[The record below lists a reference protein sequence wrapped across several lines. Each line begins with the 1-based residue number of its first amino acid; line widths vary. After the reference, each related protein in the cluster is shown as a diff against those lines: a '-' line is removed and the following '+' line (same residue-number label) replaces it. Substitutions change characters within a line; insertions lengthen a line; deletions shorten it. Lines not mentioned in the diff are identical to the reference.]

1 MGALVVRTSY
11 EFALGHG
18 RLGDGVPLVKSLM
31 QVLRAVARNRGLAGV
46 MLAYAVFSA
55 TQNAVW
61 IAMLVYAYDRGGAAI
76 AGAVAVAQLVPAA
89 VLAPIAATV
98 ADRRS
103 PAGVLV
109 GGYLV
114 QVVGMLAAAVAIAL
128 DSPLAAYAGAVVA
141 SAAVA
146 TTRPA
151 QAVVVPG
158 LVHTAEELTAANALT
173 GWIES
178 VSVVASSAATGVLL
192 TMAGPGSVFAVAG
205 IAGLLSVLFAAMIR
219 RMGALAVYSGDGSLA
234 GSLAGLRLLAREP
247 APRLLVTL
255 LGAQWVVIGALDIL
269 FVMLA
274 VQVLHRGQGWVGYL
288 NMAYGVGGVLAG
300 LAGMALVGRRRLL
313 PPILGSVILISAAL
327 ALSAFSTA
335 TGATVMLLAVVG
347 GGRALFNLASRTLL
361 QRAVPAEVVGR
372 VFGVAESIAM
382 AGLAVGSALVP
393 LLVVAGGTIAAVLGT
408 AAILPVVAL
417 VGGRG
422 LFALDA
428 AAHVPIVEIALLR
441 SLRIFHALPAP
452 ALEGLARSVEPAGLA
467 AGDVLI
473 REGEQ
478 GDLFYAIADGRLE
491 VTIGGAPV
499 ATKIRGDGVGE
510 IALLYNVPRTA
521 TVRAASPA
529 MVFALTRGAFLA
541 AVAGHSPTAQLAI
554 ALADERLDQDRR
566 RQPPRSGRASDGSSA

>member
-1 MGALVVRTSY
+1 M
-11 EFALGHG
+11 
-18 RLGDGVPLVKSLM
+18 KSLL
-31 QVLRAVARNRGLAGV
+31 QVLGAVARNRALAAV

-55 TQNAVW
+55 TQYAVW
-61 IAMLVYAYDRGGAAI
+61 IAMLVYAYERGGAAT

-89 VLAPIAATV
+89 LLAPVAATV

-103 PAGVLV
+103 PVGVLV
-109 GGYLV
+109 GGYIV

-151 QAVVVPG
+151 QTVVVPG
-158 LVHTAEELTAANALT
+158 LVHNAEELTAANALT

-192 TMAGPGSVFAVAG
+192 ATAGPGTVFAVAG
-205 IAGLLSVLFAAMIR
+205 VAGLVSVLFAATVR
-219 RMGALAVYSGDGSLA
+219 GMGALAGYGGAGGLA
-234 GSLAGLRLLAREP
+234 GTLAGLRLLAREP

-255 LGAQWVVIGALDIL
+255 LGAEWVVVGALDIL

-300 LAGMALVGRRRLL
+300 VAGMALIGRRRLV
-313 PPILGSVILISAAL
+313 PPILGSVILIGAAL

-335 TGATVMLLAVVG
+335 AGATIVLLAVVG
-347 GGRALFNLASRTLL
+347 AGRALFNLASRTLL
-361 QRAVPAEVVGR
+361 QRTVPAEVVGR

-382 AGLAVGSALVP
+382 TGLAVGSALVP
-393 LLVVAGGTIAAVLGT
+393 LLVVAGGTVAALLGT
-408 AAILPVVAL
+408 AAILPLVAL

-441 SLRIFHALPAP
+441 SLEIFHALPAP
-452 ALEGLARSVEPAGLA
+452 ALEGLARSVEPVGLA
-467 AGDVLI
+467 GGDVLI

-478 GDLFYAIADGRLE
+478 GDCFYAIADGRLE
-491 VTIGGAPV
+491 VTIGGIPV
-499 ATKIRGDGVGE
+499 ATKVRGDGVGE

-521 TVRAASPA
+521 TVTAASPA
-529 MVFALTRGAFLA
+529 TVYALTRAAFLA
-541 AVAGHSPTAQLAI
+541 AVAGHAPTARAAI
-554 ALADERLDQDRR
+554 AVADQRLDQDRR
-566 RQPPRSGRASDGSSA
+566 RKTPRSRKASDGSSA

>member
-1 MGALVVRTSY
+1 
-11 EFALGHG
+11 
-18 RLGDGVPLVKSLM
+18 VKSLL
-31 QVLRAVARNRGLAGV
+31 QVLGAVARNRALAAV

-55 TQNAVW
+55 TQYAVW
-61 IAMLVYAYDRGGAAI
+61 IAMLVYAYDRGGAAT

-89 VLAPIAATV
+89 LLAPVAATV

-103 PAGVLV
+103 PVGVLV

-158 LVHTAEELTAANALT
+158 LVHNAEELTAANALT

-192 TMAGPGSVFAVAG
+192 AMAGPGSVFAVAG
-205 IAGLLSVLFAAMIR
+205 VAGLVSVLLAATVR
-219 RMGALAVYSGDGSLA
+219 GMGALAGYGGAGGLA
-234 GSLAGLRLLAREP
+234 GTLAGLRLLAREP

-255 LGAQWVVIGALDIL
+255 LGAQWVVVGALDIL
-269 FVMLA
+269 FVLLA

-288 NMAYGVGGVLAG
+288 NMAYGLGGVLAG
-300 LAGMALVGRRRLL
+300 LAGIALIGRRRLV
-313 PPILGSVILISAAL
+313 PPILDSVILIGAAL

-335 TGATVMLLAVVG
+335 AGATVALLAVVG

-382 AGLAVGSALVP
+382 TGLAVGSALVP
-393 LLVVAGGTIAAVLGT
+393 LLVVAGGTVAALLGT
-408 AAILPVVAL
+408 AAILPLVSLVA
-417 VGGRG
+417 GRG
-422 LFALDA
+422 LFGLDA

-452 ALEGLARSVEPAGLA
+452 ALEGLARSVEPVGLA
-467 AGDVLI
+467 GGDVLI
-473 REGEQ
+473 REGEH
-478 GDLFYAIADGRLE
+478 GDCFYAIADGRLE
-491 VTIGGAPV
+491 VTIGGVPV
-499 ATKIRGDGVGE
+499 ATKVRGDGIGE

-521 TVRAASPA
+521 TVTAASPA
-529 MVFALTRGAFLA
+529 TVFALTRAAFLA
-541 AVAGHSPTAQLAI
+541 AVAGHAPTARAAI
-554 ALADERLDQDRR
+554 AVADERLDQDRR
-566 RQPPRSGRASDGSSA
+566 RQTPRSRRTSDGSSA

>member
-1 MGALVVRTSY
+1 M
-11 EFALGHG
+11 
-18 RLGDGVPLVKSLM
+18 KSLL
-31 QVLRAVARNRGLAGV
+31 QVMVAVARNRALAGV

-61 IAMLVYAYDRGGAAI
+61 IAMLVYAYNRGGTAT

-89 VLAPIAATV
+89 LLAPVAATV

-103 PAGVLV
+103 PVGVLV

-114 QVVGMLAAAVAIAL
+114 QVAGMLAAAVAIAL

-151 QAVVVPG
+151 QTVVVPA
-158 LVHTAEELTAANALT
+158 LVHNAEELTAANALT
-173 GWIES
+173 GWVES
-178 VSVVASSAATGVLL
+178 VSVVASSAVTGVLL
-192 TMAGPGSVFAVAG
+192 AMAGPGSVFAVAG
-205 IAGLLSVLFAAMIR
+205 VAGLLSVLFAATVR
-219 RMGALAVYSGDGSLA
+219 GRGALAIDGGAGGLA
-234 GSLAGLRLLAREP
+234 GTLAGLRLLAREP

-269 FVMLA
+269 FVLVA

-313 PPILGSVILISAAL
+313 PPILGSVILIGAAL
-327 ALSAFSTA
+327 ALTAFSTA
-335 TGATVMLLAVVG
+335 AGVTVALLAVVG

-382 AGLAVGSALVP
+382 TGLAVGSALVP
-393 LLVVAGGTIAAVLGT
+393 LLVVAGGTVAAVLGT
-408 AAILPVVAL
+408 AAILPLVAL

-441 SLRIFHALPAP
+441 SLRIFHALPGP
-452 ALEGLARSVEPAGLA
+452 ALEGLARSVEPVGLA
-467 AGDVLI
+467 VGDVLI
-473 REGEQ
+473 REGEP
-478 GDLFYAIADGRLE
+478 GDCFYAIADGRLE
-491 VTIGGAPV
+491 VTIGGVPV
-499 ATKIRGDGVGE
+499 ATKVRGDGVGE

-521 TVRAASPA
+521 TVTATSLAT
-529 MVFALTRGAFLA
+529 VFALTRAAFLV
-541 AVAGHSPTAQLAI
+541 AVAGHAPTAQAAI
-554 ALADERLDQDRR
+554 AVADEQLDRDRR
-566 RQPPRSGRASDGSSA
+566 RQPPRSEGASDGSSA